1 MIKSFCHRFAAA
13 LLFAAALPACAASFD
28 CAKAKQDFEKAVCSD
43 KNLSSWDDKLSAM
56 YRNYLGEVGDYGDV
70 RADQRQW
77 AATERQQCMAD
88 RSKANY
94 CLAVAYANRYNYL
107 REWVNA
113 IRQPQKAET
122 RIALNN
128 VAKDYDFTLRM
139 LDKSSGVLEVR
150 RKGETQLRQSI
161 PLDNVELRF
170 GDDGK
175 PLVNSNAMYEY
186 GGIINAQDYN
196 FDGKEDIAIQTG
208 DAGPYGAPSYAIYLD
223 TAKGFSFSSA
233 LTDLSQESL
242 NSLEVEGNLLATS
255 GKSGCCIHYRN
266 WYRVVNDKPV
276 EQRRVTLDSA
286 SDEKYDLT
294 IEENWK
300 DGKWVRNVQRERKAD
315 YCEDT
320 LYQAAP
326 GAQQG
331 QAISC
336 MLMPGNKKLGVIAYS
351 TGDGKNFEVVLAKI
365 SDGTR
370 LASYSHPKPLG
381 GKIHELRL
389 FGEALPLPGKEPAF
403 RILTFFEIGKGDQW
417 GIDTVLQRN
426 GAKLVPLVDDLIA
439 NFSEKGAMRMRFLKA
454 GESGLTVHEQVQ
466 TTSSATP
473 VERDVTLPFD
483 GTRYVVPADML
494 YKP

>member
-1 MIKSFCHRFAAA
+1 MITSFCHRFAAA
-13 LLFAAALPACAASFD
+13 LLFAAALPASAASFD
-28 CAKAKQDFEKAVCSD
+28 CNKAKQDVEIAICAD
-43 KNLSSWDDKLSAM
+43 KNLSSWDDKLAGM
-56 YRNYLGEVGDYGDV
+56 YRNYLGEVGDYDDV

-77 AATERQQCMAD
+77 AATERQKCMAD
-88 RSKANY
+88 RPKANY

-107 REWVNA
+107 RKWVNA

-139 LDKSSGVLEVR
+139 LDDSSGVLEVR
-150 RKGETQLRQSI
+150 RKDEARLLQAI
-161 PLDNVELRF
+161 PLDNVVLQF
-170 GDDGK
+170 GGDGK

-208 DAGPYGAPSYAIYLD
+208 NDGPYAQPSYHIYL
-223 TAKGFSFSSA
+223 ASEKGFRYSA
-233 LTDLSQESL
+233 PLTGLSGESL
-242 NSLEVEGNLLATS
+242 NSLEVDGDLLATS
-255 GKSGCCIHYRN
+255 GKSGCCVHYRN

-276 EQRRVTLDSA
+276 PLRKVTLDSD

-294 IEENWK
+294 INEDWK
-300 DGKWVRNVQRERKAD
+300 NGKWVRSVLRERKPG

-331 QAISC
+331 QKISC

-370 LASYSHPKPLG
+370 LASYSHPRPLG
-381 GKIHELRL
+381 GKIEEIRL
-389 FGEALPLPGKEPAF
+389 FDEVLPLPGKEPAF
-403 RILTFFEIGKGDQW
+403 RVLTFFDTGKGDQW

-426 GAKLVPLVDDLIA
+426 GAKLMPLLDDLLA
-439 NFSEKGAMRMRFLKA
+439 NFGGNGATRMRFLKA
-454 GESGLTVHEQVQ
+454 SESGVTVHETVQ
-466 TTSSATP
+466 AAASQPP
-473 VERDVTLPFD
+473 VVRDVPLAFD
-483 GTRYVVPADML
+483 GIRYLVPADML